1 VSDGDADAEN
11 GSARNGGGDVHRWY
25 VSMEIWSASGSAD
38 KGVRNANYG
47 DPLWGSLVVWRLDG
61 VESMR
66 GQQGWP
72 RQNLR
77 KLEVGVASQ

>member
-25 VSMEIWSASGSAD
+25 GSMEIWSASGSAD

-47 DPLWGSLVVWRLDG
+47 DPLWVRWWFGGWMELSRCGGNKAGLDKI
-61 VESMR
+61 E
-66 GQQGWP
+66 
-72 RQNLR
+72 
-77 KLEVGVASQ
+77 ET